1 MEYLQAVKTR
11 LAINFT
17 EADEDLLQLIDDA
30 KHRLTAWT
38 GKKTFNPSGTTVEDG
53 LANGLIPEYVRYARS
68 GAADMFRKNHLDII
82 LNLQLEVVKNANP
95 TE

>member
-1 MEYLQAVKTR
+1 MEYLQAVKSR
-11 LAINFT
+11 LAINFS
-17 EADEDLLQLIDDA
+17 EADEDLLRLIDEA

-38 GKKTFNPSGTTVEDG
+38 GKKSYNVDGTTTEDG

-68 GAADMFRKNHLDII
+68 GAADMFRRNYLDVL

>member
-1 MEYLQAVKTR
+1 MEYLQSVKNR
-11 LAINFT
+11 LAINFS
-17 EADEDLLQLIDDA
+17 EADEDLLLLIKEA
-30 KHRLTAWT
+30 KYRLAAWT
-38 GKKTFNPSGTTVEDG
+38 GKKTFSPDGTTTEDG